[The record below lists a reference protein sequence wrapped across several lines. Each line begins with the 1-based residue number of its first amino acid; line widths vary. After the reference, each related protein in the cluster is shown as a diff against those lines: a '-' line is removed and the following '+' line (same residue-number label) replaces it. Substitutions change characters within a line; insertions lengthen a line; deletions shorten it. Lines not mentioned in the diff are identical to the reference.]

1 MSQEEPMV
9 GASEA
14 IRKLGIPR
22 TNFYRAVKAGKI
34 PVHEVR
40 QPWNRRE
47 VVKRFRLSE
56 VRTALGL
63 DPTPR

>member
-1 MSQEEPMV
+1 MV

-14 IRKLGIPR
+14 IRVLNIPR
-22 TNFYRAVKAGKI
+22 TNFYRAVKDGKI
-34 PVHEVR
+34 PVHEIR

-56 VRTALGL
+56 IRQALGL
-63 DPTPR
+63 ADHNS

>member
-1 MSQEEPMV
+1 MV

-14 IRKLGIPR
+14 IRVLNIPR
-22 TNFYRAVKAGKI
+22 TNFYRAVKDGKI

-40 QPWNRRE
+40 RPWNRRE

-56 VRTALGL
+56 VRAALGMEP
-63 DPTPR
+63 PTP

>member
-1 MSQEEPMV
+1 MV

-14 IRKLGIPR
+14 IRELGIPR
-22 TNFYRAVKAGKI
+22 TNFYRAVKDGLI

-40 QPWNRRE
+40 QPWNRRA

-56 VRTALGL
+56 IRAALKM
-63 DPTPR
+63 DQPAAAD

>member
-1 MSQEEPMV
+1 MV
-9 GASEA
+9 GASQV
-14 IRKLGIPR
+14 IRELKIPR
-22 TNFYRAVKAGKI
+22 TNFYRAVKDGKI

-56 VRTALGL
+56 VRAAL
-63 DPTPR
+63 DMEQPPAT